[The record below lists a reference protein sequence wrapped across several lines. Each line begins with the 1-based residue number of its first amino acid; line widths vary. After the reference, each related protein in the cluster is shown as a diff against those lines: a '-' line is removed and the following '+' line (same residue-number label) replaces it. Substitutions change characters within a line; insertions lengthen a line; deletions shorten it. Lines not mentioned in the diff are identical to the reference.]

1 MSSQVDNTE
10 SDIKILENR
19 NHESTDKKKQT

>member
-1 MSSQVDNTE
+1 MSSQVNNTE
-10 SDIKILENR
+10 SDIKILEKG